1 MEVLMEN
8 NTKNLYDELREVQV
22 GREEIFDGA
31 IVHLVRDTVVIPNGS
46 RATREVC
53 LHHGAVCVV
62 PLTDDGEIIMER
74 QFRYPFDQVL
84 WEIPAGKLDKDE
96 YDHLEAAKRELREET
111 GYTAKTFT
119 CIGDYYPSPAILS
132 ENIRMY
138 VARGLTKG
146 EQDLDEDEFLDIV
159 KVPFDEVVRMILE
172 GEITDGKTQAAV
184 LKTALIINGESK
196 KIN

>member
-1 MEVLMEN
+1 MEN
-8 NTKNLYDELREVQV
+8 NEKILYDELREIQV
-22 GREEIFDGA
+22 DREEIFEGA
-31 IVHLVRDTVVIPNGS
+31 IVHLVRDTVVIPNGA

-62 PLTDDGEIIMER
+62 PLTEDGEVIMER
-74 QFRYPFDQVL
+74 QFRYPFGKVL

-111 GYTAKTFT
+111 GYTAEKFT
-119 CIGDYYPSPAILS
+119 CIGDFYPSPAILS

-138 VARGLTKG
+138 IAEGLKKG

-159 KVPFDEVVRMILE
+159 KVPLDEVVRMILD

-184 LKTALIINGESK
+184 LKTKLMRGL
-196 KIN
+196 

>member
-1 MEVLMEN
+1 MICGKRNFME
-8 NTKNLYDELREVQV
+8 NTKNNLYDKLKEVPV

-31 IVHLVRDTVVIPNGS
+31 IVHLVRDTVIIPNGAK
-46 RATREVC
+46 ATREVC

-62 PLTDDGEIIMER
+62 PLTENGEVIMER
-74 QFRYPFDQVL
+74 QFRYPFDAVI

-96 YDHLEAAKRELREET
+96 FDHLEAAKRELREET
-111 GYTAKTFT
+111 GYTAKNFT

-138 VARGLTKG
+138 IAEGLEKG

-159 KVPFDEVVRMILE
+159 KVPFDEVVRMILD
-172 GEITDGKTQAAV
+172 GEITDGKTQTAI
-184 LKTALIINGESK
+184 LKTKLLKGL
-196 KIN
+196 

>member
-1 MEVLMEN
+1 MA
-8 NTKNLYDELREVQV
+8 KDKRALYDSLKEIPI
-22 GREEIFDGA
+22 GREEIFEGA
-31 IVHLVRDTVVIPNGS
+31 IVHLVRDTVVIPNGA

-62 PLTDDGEIIMER
+62 PLTDKGEIIMER

-84 WEIPAGKLDKDE
+84 WEIPAGKLDRDE

-111 GYTAKTFT
+111 GYTAETFT

-138 VARGLTKG
+138 IAEGLKKG
-146 EQDLDEDEFLDIV
+146 EQELDEDEFLDIV

-172 GEITDGKTQAAV
+172 GEITDGKTQTAV
-184 LKTALIINGESK
+184 LKTKLLRGL
-196 KIN
+196 

>member
-1 MEVLMEN
+1 ME
-8 NTKNLYDELREVQV
+8 NTKNNLYDKLKEVPV

-31 IVHLVRDTVVIPNGS
+31 IVHLVRDTVIIPNGTK
-46 RATREVC
+46 ATREVC

-62 PLTDDGEIIMER
+62 PLTENGEVIMER
-74 QFRYPFDQVL
+74 QFRYPFDSVI

-96 YDHLEAAKRELREET
+96 FDHLEAAKRELREET

-138 VARGLTKG
+138 IAEGLEKG

-159 KVPFDEVVRMILE
+159 KVPFDKVVRMILD
-172 GEITDGKTQAAV
+172 GEITDGKTQTAI
-184 LKTALIINGESK
+184 LKTKLLKGL
-196 KIN
+196 